1 MAAVLLL
8 VTLFGTA
15 TMVAA
20 EAPSAPA
27 PLTDIQFTPIEPTD
41 LVAST
46 VAQPPAVPIRTAA
59 PDIAD
64 FSGVALQPED
74 AAARF
79 SQPDSATKT
88 AKPKTLVKTPRI
100 THRVG
105 GIATWYCKAGVSSC
119 HYAHSGGMYAAA
131 GAEIRKGDWRGR
143 QVRVCSGGACI
154 RVTLIDWC
162 ACAGNRIIDLYSDA
176 YRRLDSLSSGTMK
189 VTVGW

>member
-1 MAAVLLL
+1 MAAVFLL

-27 PLTDIQFTPIEPTD
+27 PLTPIQFTPIEPVD

-46 VAQPPAVPIRTAA
+46 VGQPSAA
-59 PDIAD
+59 PVSPSAPAITD
-64 FSGVALQPED
+64 FSGVVLRPED
-74 AAARF
+74 AVARF
-79 SQPDSATKT
+79 SQPDSAART
-88 AKPKTLVKTPRI
+88 AQPRTQVKRPRI

-119 HYAHSGGMYAAA
+119 HYAHSGGLYAAA

-154 RVTLIDWC
+154 WVTLIDWC